1 MNIAEAK
8 DQIKDTVDAY
18 LAIDDAG
25 AYIIPVQAQRPI
37 FLLGAPGIGKTA
49 IVSQVAEELGI
60 GLVSYSMT
68 HHTRQ
73 SALGL
78 PFIVERSYGDESFQV
93 SEYTMSEI
101 IAAIYDYMEK
111 TGHTRGILFLDEIN
125 CVSETLYPSMLQF
138 LQFKTFG
145 RHRVPEGWVVACAG
159 NPPEYNK
166 SVYDFDVVTLDRLRK
181 LDVEPDLAAWMGYA
195 RHTRVHPAVMS
206 YLEIKESHFYS
217 VESTPSGKA
226 FVTARAWDDLSRVIK
241 LYESRGKVV
250 NRTLIEQFLQDEDI
264 ALRFSQYY
272 QLFQKYRADYQIAS
286 ILSGEASDE
295 LRSRALAAR
304 FDERL
309 ALVRLIADGL
319 ESNLSSALE
328 HERVTAIVR
337 DELRD
342 AKQRILDGCTVE
354 ECIGARSSEML
365 ESARKSV
372 QHEIASDAKLRPQR
386 LAAARLRELA
396 GLCAKE
402 RALEGADGFATLQN
416 HYKSD
421 VENLRV
427 QVESASEQIEHA
439 FAFLEAAF
447 GDDRE
452 MTAFVA
458 ELTGRTSTSRFISQ
472 FGSDAYYAHNCG
484 VLADKGRC
492 DLNKRID
499 ALDLDAAR
507 EAAQAQ
513 EQAKEAGCTTCGS
526 ACC

>member
-1 MNIAEAK
+1 M
-8 DQIKDTVDAY
+8 
-18 LAIDDAG
+18 
-25 AYIIPVQAQRPI
+25 
-37 FLLGAPGIGKTA
+37 
-49 IVSQVAEELGI
+49 
-60 GLVSYSMT
+60 
-68 HHTRQ
+68 
-73 SALGL
+73 
-78 PFIVERSYGDESFQV
+78 
-93 SEYTMSEI
+93 
-101 IAAIYDYMEK
+101 
-111 TGHTRGILFLDEIN
+111 
-125 CVSETLYPSMLQF
+125 
-138 LQFKTFG
+138 
-145 RHRVPEGWVVACAG
+145 
-159 NPPEYNK
+159 
-166 SVYDFDVVTLDRLRK
+166 
-181 LDVEPDLAAWMGYA
+181 
-195 RHTRVHPAVMS
+195 
-206 YLEIKESHFYS
+206 
-217 VESTPSGKA
+217 
-226 FVTARAWDDLSRVIK
+226 
-241 LYESRGKVV
+241 
-250 NRTLIEQFLQDEDI
+250 QDEDI

-304 FDERL
+304 SDERL

-402 RALEGADGFATLQN
+402 RAFEGADGFATLQN

-472 FGSDAYYAHNCG
+472 FGSDAYYAHNSG
-484 VLADKGRC
+484 VLADKGHC

-513 EQAKEAGCTTCGS
+513 GQAKEAGCTTCGS
-526 ACC
+526 VCC